1 MKHPH
6 IFRTPETATLLFFAL
21 FALPLS
27 LTGCKDNRP
36 NAQPAAAATI
46 PFANSSTAG
55 KGTQALPAAAP
66 ASAPAGAVPPAATV
80 SAAPVAAAVPG
91 SPGAPAPGFAHPS
104 SAKRAPKGGKSKT
117 AAAPPAATAVKYR
130 AGEDPDFAARKG
142 WPVKFPA
149 PLPGSIL
156 PQKRIVA
163 YYGNPLSKKMGALGE
178 YPKDD
183 MLQRLKREVARWQAA
198 DPSHPVQPAL
208 HLIAVVAQGEPGKAG
223 MYRMIMPDAVINKV
237 YDWAKEA
244 HAILFIDIQTGHD
257 NIRTVLPRFE
267 WLLKN
272 PDVHLG
278 IDPEFN
284 LIKSGAKP
292 GSKIGTY
299 DAADINF
306 ASGYL
311 KDLVK
316 KYNLPPKVFIVH
328 RFTRNGVTNYRNIVL
343 RPEVQLVMNMDGWGA
358 PWLKRDSYKDYVV
371 SEPVQLTG
379 FKLFYHNDT
388 KKGDALLTPN
398 EVLKLHPKPI
408 YIQYQ

>member
-1 MKHPH
+1 
-6 IFRTPETATLLFFAL
+6 
-21 FALPLS
+21 
-27 LTGCKDNRP
+27 
-36 NAQPAAAATI
+36 
-46 PFANSSTAG
+46 
-55 KGTQALPAAAP
+55 
-66 ASAPAGAVPPAATV
+66 
-80 SAAPVAAAVPG
+80 
-91 SPGAPAPGFAHPS
+91 
-104 SAKRAPKGGKSKT
+104 
-117 AAAPPAATAVKYR
+117 
-130 AGEDPDFAARKG
+130 
-142 WPVKFPA
+142 
-149 PLPGSIL
+149 
-156 PQKRIVA
+156 
-163 YYGNPLSKKMGALGE
+163 
-178 YPKDD
+178 
-183 MLQRLKREVARWQAA
+183 MLQRLKRESARWQAA

-284 LIKSGAKP
+284 LIKSRAKP

-299 DAADINF
+299 DAADINY

-388 KKGDALLTPN
+388 KKGDALLTPK
-398 EVLKLHPKPI
+398 EVLQLQPKPI

>member
-1 MKHPH
+1 MPLNHGPAILLLLAISTLPLCLSGCKESKSDAQQLPAASTQALK
-6 IFRTPETATLLFFAL
+6 FGSATSASKGAL
-21 FALPLS
+21 MSASPALPG
-27 LTGCKDNRP
+27 TPAAATVPG
-36 NAQPAAAATI
+36 AAAAT
-46 PFANSSTAG
+46 G
-55 KGTQALPAAAP
+55 QG
-66 ASAPAGAVPPAATV
+66 SAPPQAASFARQTSASRTPKAAGAKVAAEPNATV
-80 SAAPVAAAVPG
+80 
-91 SPGAPAPGFAHPS
+91 
-104 SAKRAPKGGKSKT
+104 KSKC
-117 AAAPPAATAVKYR
+117 R

-142 WPVKFPA
+142 WPVKFPT

-163 YYGNPLSKKMGALGE
+163 YYGNPLSKRMGALGE
-178 YPKDD
+178 YEKDE
-183 MLQRLKREVARWQAA
+183 MLKRLKREADRWQAA

-223 MYRMIMPDAVINKV
+223 KYRMVMPDAIINKV
-237 YDWAKEA
+237 YGWAKESN
-244 HAILFIDIQTGHD
+244 AILFVDIQTGHD
-257 NIRTVLPRFE
+257 NIRTLLPRFE

-284 LIKSGAKP
+284 LIKSKARP

-299 DAADINF
+299 DAEDINF

-311 KDLVK
+311 RDLVK
-316 KYNLPPKVFIVH
+316 KYNIPPKVFIVH

-343 RPEVQLVMNMDGWGA
+343 RPEVQIVMNMDGWGA

-388 KKGDALLTPN
+388 KKGDPLLTPA
-398 EVLKLHPKPI
+398 EVLKLQPKPI